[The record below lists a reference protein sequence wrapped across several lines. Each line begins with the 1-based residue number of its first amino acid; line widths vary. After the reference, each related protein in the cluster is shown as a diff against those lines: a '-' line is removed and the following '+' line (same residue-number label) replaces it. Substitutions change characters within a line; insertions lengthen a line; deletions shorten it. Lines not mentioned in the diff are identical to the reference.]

1 MYGLTCVHT
10 LCRNNKA
17 EYRDVTA
24 KHLRLYNND
33 VFLRLSLLP
42 QQMELLLTI
51 ANKMP
56 CLEWFKYSLER
67 MDGNLVFSNFIII
80 GRPIIYWNVLEI
92 WASNSL
98 QPS

>member
-33 VFLRLSLLP
+33 VFLRLSLF
-42 QQMELLLTI
+42 TT
-51 ANKMP
+51 A
-56 CLEWFKYSLER
+56 
-67 MDGNLVFSNFIII
+67 DG
-80 GRPIIYWNVLEI
+80 
-92 WASNSL
+92 ASVNNS
-98 QPS
+98 Q